1 MSNAQPVSYRPPV
14 EITFTFPAELQ
25 AEIGYRTVTI
35 RELLPSIEAKAIT
48 RAGNDGGVLV
58 QEMVKES
65 LVRAVNVTGGVL
77 EISTAD
83 DSIDRFM
90 TEIGPK
96 GRTML
101 MAAYNRVNQPGVA
114 ETKGFLDSATAV
126 SR

>member
-1 MSNAQPVSYRPPV
+1 MSAATPKSYRPPV
-14 EITFTFPAELQ
+14 EITFTFPPDLQ
-25 AEIGYRTVTI
+25 AELGYVSVTI

-48 RAGNDGGVLV
+48 RSGNDGGVLI

-65 LVRAVNVTGGVL
+65 VVRAKALDGSVL

-83 DSIDRFM
+83 DSIDRFV

-114 ETKGFLDSATAV
+114 ETQGFLASATAV
-126 SR
+126 AR